1 MENKVNNFRMHYYNC
16 ELIVKKYS
24 KYIKNNHILDIGS
37 NVGFFSEAI
46 LKNINYKSIHLFEPS
61 KEYFEY
67 SKHLLLKYNN
77 IYFNNYGLRN
87 KNVV

>member
-46 LKNINYKSIHLFEPS
+46 LKNINYFIYLNHQKNIL
-61 KEYFEY
+61 
-67 SKHLLLKYNN
+67 NIVN
-77 IYFNNYGLRN
+77 IYY
-87 KNVV
+87 